1 MVNSRT
7 INQLTLIWHT
17 RSKSKLKCVSS
28 HITAV
33 TLKEVYQMCITNYP
47 LEIFYVL
54 EVALI
59 AMVIT
64 KPDYVPFTSLIY
76 AIYAQGVLYYLFGT
90 DT

>member
-1 MVNSRT
+1 
-7 INQLTLIWHT
+7 
-17 RSKSKLKCVSS
+17 
-28 HITAV
+28 
-33 TLKEVYQMCITNYP
+33 MCISNYP

-54 EVALI
+54 KVPLI
-59 AMVIT
+59 AMVIA